1 MVAAPQP
8 VCKKLLLENQ
18 RFACFC
24 HDYGY
29 FVCGTAG
36 IPCHEHHHG
45 FAMIGPYIKPRQ
57 GYALVWRMQHAP
69 CGQPAPAN
77 LPETARPYRDARPC
91 GRLGQGF
98 VPKR

>member
-29 FVCGTAG
+29 FVQHRMA
-36 IPCHEHHHG
+36 P
-45 FAMIGPYIKPRQ
+45 KPRM
-57 GYALVWRMQHAP
+57 LRLCHDWRMHQAAA
-69 CGQPAPAN
+69 G
-77 LPETARPYRDARPC
+77 L
-91 GRLGQGF
+91 RLGL
-98 VPKR
+98 VVAVRAMRAA